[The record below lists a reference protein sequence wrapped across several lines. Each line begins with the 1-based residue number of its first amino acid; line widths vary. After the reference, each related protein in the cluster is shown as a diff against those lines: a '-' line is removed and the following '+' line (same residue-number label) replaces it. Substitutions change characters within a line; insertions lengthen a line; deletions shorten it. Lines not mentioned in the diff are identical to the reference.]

1 MSHDP
6 LLDKVR
12 DVRSLLTAFRTALVS
27 QKRFDD
33 RTASL
38 FWGEDKA
45 FWTFQAEHDRLK
57 HQGISDA
64 SRERLL
70 AFLDKKAAQWERLCR
85 LAESGAPIENDFL
98 ELES

>member
-6 LLDKVR
+6 LLDKIHEVR
-12 DVRSLLTAFRTALVS
+12 GLLTAFRNTLVS

-38 FWGEDKA
+38 FWGEDNA
-45 FWTFQAEHDRLK
+45 FWKFQANHDRLK
-57 HQGISDA
+57 RQGISAD

-70 AFLDKKAAQWERLCR
+70 EALDRKAVRWARLCR
-85 LAESGAPIENDFL
+85 LAESGDSLGDALVAFED
-98 ELES
+98 